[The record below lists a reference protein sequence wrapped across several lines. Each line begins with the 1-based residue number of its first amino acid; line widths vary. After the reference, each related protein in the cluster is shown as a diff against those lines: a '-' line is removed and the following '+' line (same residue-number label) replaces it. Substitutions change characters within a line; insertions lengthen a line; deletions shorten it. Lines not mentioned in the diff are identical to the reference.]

1 MRTRASTST
10 RFNFKFLRVFSN
22 KKTPRKASFYV
33 FSPKKLV
40 QLITLKEIKPSPDS
54 KMIKLLTL
62 AHAAHA
68 RALLSTEKISYEQL
82 SLSSNL
88 KLSNNM
94 EKNRLGKEGVP
105 ARRVTLTFC

>member
-1 MRTRASTST
+1 MRTRTSTST

-62 AHAAHA
+62 AHA
-68 RALLSTEKISYEQL
+68 RALLSTEKISYEQS
-82 SLSSNL
+82 SLSWNL

-94 EKNRLGKEGVP
+94 EKNRPEKEGVP

>member
-10 RFNFKFLRVFSN
+10 RFNFKFLRVFLN

-40 QLITLKEIKPSPDS
+40 QLFTLKEIKPSPDS

-62 AHAAHA
+62 AHA
-68 RALLSTEKISYEQL
+68 RALLCTEYEQS

-88 KLSNNM
+88 TLSNNM
-94 EKNRLGKEGVP
+94 EKNRPEKEGVP